1 MTPPEPM
8 SPVLPPSAPGQDCC
22 VDLLE
27 PLPTGE
33 CILVI
38 VDYFSRFVYVAILKT
53 TTRTKLIETI
63 SPMFARF
70 GVPLSL
76 LTENGPQFVS
86 EEFEA
91 FLRVHGIE
99 HSRVTPLW
107 PQANGEVES
116 QNRSLLNFCG
126 LSICRREIGV
136 RNSFRG

>member
-8 SPVLPPSAPGQDCC
+8 PPSAPGQDCC

-38 VDYFSRFVYVAILKT
+38 IDYFSRFVDVAILKT

-70 GVPLSL
+70 GVPISL
-76 LTENGPQFVS
+76 LFSFFVCMVLNIVG
-86 EEFEA
+86 
-91 FLRVHGIE
+91 LRHYGHKLTARGNAKI
-99 HSRVTPLW
+99 
-107 PQANGEVES
+107 
-116 QNRSLLNFCG
+116 
-126 LSICRREIGV
+126 V
-136 RNSFRG
+136 RCIIFAD